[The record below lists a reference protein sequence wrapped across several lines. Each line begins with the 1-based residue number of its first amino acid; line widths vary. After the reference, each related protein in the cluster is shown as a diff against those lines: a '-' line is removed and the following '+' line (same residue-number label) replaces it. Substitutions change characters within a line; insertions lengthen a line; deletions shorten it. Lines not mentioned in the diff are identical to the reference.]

1 MCLWVCFVYMCMCVH
16 VSTCT
21 VCACPYAYMHITY
34 VVSVCTCIYVPHKF
48 IGCHLPLLRMYVCI
62 YVCMHVHTV
71 AASMLGQLPWVSAV
85 TLGTC
90 TSCVHVVNLH
100 GWRTQAEGIK
110 CSYFTVEMYC
120 MNLLQEIEDWILYPA
135 PCRPACNGRYST

>member
-1 MCLWVCFVYMCMCVH
+1 MGGCVFGCVVCTCEHVYSMRVSLCIHAYNICSQCM
-16 VSTCT
+16 
-21 VCACPYAYMHITY
+21 YMHIP
-34 VVSVCTCIYVPHKF
+34 CMF
-48 IGCHLPLLRMYVCI
+48 IGCHLLLLCMYVCV

-71 AASMLGQLPWVSAV
+71 AASMLGQSPWVSAV

-120 MNLLQEIEDWILYPA
+120 MNLLQEIEDWILHPA